1 MTEITEAEENI
12 TKIVKKYKRQNGG
25 SGGET
30 AIYNVLYSMVDAGLA
45 GSKVCIGALGP
56 TWTEDLKEV
65 IKDDGAMHR
74 IGRLIY
80 WGEGL

>member
-30 AIYNVLYSMVDAGLA
+30 AIYNVLYSMIDAGLA
-45 GSKVCIGALGP
+45 GSSVCIGTLDP
-56 TWTEDLKEV
+56 TWIQDLKEV
-65 IKDDGAMHR
+65 IKDDDAMHR
-74 IGRLIY
+74 LGRMIW
-80 WGEGL
+80 WGEGI